1 MTKKKFSKGYPYI
14 ILFKIISTFDY
25 KGGTIR
31 FSSSIPK
38 RMTINEISNIVAVK
52 RADFNEILKI
62 LESLGLVKVI
72 KINNREKY
80 LDISQKL
87 ITQIERGNEIRKT
100 LRKMEII
107 PKSKDLRMINKS
119 IKSGK

>member
-1 MTKKKFSKGYPYI
+1 MTKKEFSKGYPYI

-38 RMTINEISNIVAVK
+38 RMTINEISNIVGVK

-87 ITQIERGNEIRKT
+87 IAQIERGNEIRKT

-107 PKSKDLRMINKS
+107 PKK
-119 IKSGK
+119 